1 MKKKLLALLLASS
14 MALMNV
20 APAYG
25 TDIFTD
31 PDNAVNEDIISV
43 PEELDNNGEFN
54 DTEDEFTSEQT
65 DDDFFS
71 DEKEMP
77 SVQEGDTLVANA
89 GQGITAG
96 TSTYSSKSSFG
107 RRKALSQLQG
117 MGINSGSYSWNWANP
132 EYTSGSIP
140 QSLNTLGCTIPH
152 PNISIHPD
160 PLQKRQPFPPHL
172 KHDTSTS
179 ALGSV
184 NGK

>member
-31 PDNAVNEDIISV
+31 PDNAANEDVISV

-117 MGINSGSYSWNWANP
+117 MWASTADLTAGTGQVLNILLIIQMRQEIFILLP
-132 EYTSGSIP
+132 GKIRLYMMLSAIP
-140 QSLNTLGCTIPH
+140 ILMLPM
-152 PNISIHPD
+152 
-160 PLQKRQPFPPHL
+160 
-172 KHDTSTS
+172 
-179 ALGSV
+179 
-184 NGK
+184 

>member
-1 MKKKLLALLLASS
+1 

-31 PDNAVNEDIISV
+31 PDNAANEDVISV

-77 SVQEGDTLVANA
+77 SVQEGDTLVENA
-89 GQGITAG
+89 GQGITSG
-96 TSTYSSKSSFG
+96 TSTYSSNPPLVGEKFSPSFRVWESTADLTAG
-107 RRKALSQLQG
+107 TGQVLNILLTIQMKQEIFTLLPGKIRLYMMLS
-117 MGINSGSYSWNWANP
+117 A
-132 EYTSGSIP
+132 IP
-140 QSLNTLGCTIPH
+140 ILMLPM
-152 PNISIHPD
+152 
-160 PLQKRQPFPPHL
+160 
-172 KHDTSTS
+172 
-179 ALGSV
+179 
-184 NGK
+184 